1 MAYFGSKG
9 WYVARLKELGLNRHP
24 QEQRKLELYKA
35 YILRNL
41 YEEQLEK
48 HKGDN

>member
-1 MAYFGSKG
+1 MAYYGSKG

-24 QEQRKLELYKA
+24 QEQRKLELYKV

-41 YEEQLEK
+41 YEEQLAK
-48 HKGDN
+48 MKGDN